1 MIEQFLH
8 MRGHVK
14 NYSDP
19 ISIILSAG
27 IAINTVLVMNS
38 IVTENHTMAV
48 INFLSGVLLLFAY
61 ENRRNKDD

>member
-8 MRGHVK
+8 MRERVK

-27 IAINTVLVMNS
+27 IAINTVLVVNS

-48 INFLSGVLLLFAY
+48 INFLSGILLLFAY